1 MRTTQPIFLAELAR
15 AYGQCGEPQKAKN
28 YTSEALEAVEK
39 TKERWAEAE
48 IHRTAGEL
56 SLGIRNPHDAEAH
69 FTRSLLVA
77 REQHAK
83 SWELRTATSLARLW
97 YDQGRRGEAL
107 DLLVPVYG
115 WFTEGFDTADLRRAK
130 VLLDVLS

>member
-1 MRTTQPIFLAELAR
+1 MGNAANLRRPRTTLRKRSKPWKKRKRDGPKRKSI
-15 AYGQCGEPQKAKN
+15 
-28 YTSEALEAVEK
+28 
-39 TKERWAEAE
+39 ER
-48 IHRTAGEL
+48 L
-56 SLGIRNPHDAEAH
+56 VSLGIRTPHDAEAH